1 MTALLSAELLKLRT
15 TRTFAVLVGAAVALA
30 LLIPGLVAAFAEG
43 ITEEDQRDLLRT
55 DLLTGV
61 FILSLAIVGMAG
73 EWRHRT
79 VAGALLAAPDRLR
92 FFAAKVG
99 AYAAAGAL
107 LSLTVTVASYALMS
121 VILAGQGAG
130 TLGLGD
136 FAGLL
141 WKNLVIAAYYG
152 ALGVGI
158 GALIRNQ
165 AGAIV
170 TVLVVLFVVE
180 PTVLGFWPDEGRF
193 LPFLGAPSGF
203 AGETDEEDLLGA
215 GVAFA
220 VMVGWVALI
229 CGSAAALFR
238 WRDVV

>member
-15 TRTFAVLVGAAVALA
+15 TRTFAVLAACAVGLT
-30 LLIPGLVAAFAEG
+30 LLISGLVAALADGLTDADLE
-43 ITEEDQRDLLRT
+43 DLLRT
-55 DLLTGV
+55 DFSSV
-61 FILSLAIVGMAG
+61 FIFVLAVIGMAG

-79 VAGALLAAPDRLR
+79 IAGALLAAPDRLR

-99 AYAAAGAL
+99 AYAAAGAA
-107 LSLTVTVASYALMS
+107 LSLAVTVASYGLMS
-121 VILAGQGAG
+121 VILSGQGAD
-130 TLGLGD
+130 TLAFSA
-136 FAGLL
+136 FASLL

-180 PTVLGFWPDEGRF
+180 PTILGFWPHVGKF
-193 LPFLGAPSGF
+193 APFLGVTSGF
-203 AGETDEEDLLGA
+203 AGEAGDEDLLPVGLA
-215 GVAFA
+215 LLAMA
-220 VMVGWVALI
+220 GWVAIL
-229 CGSAAALFR
+229 CGAAAALFR
-238 WRDVV
+238 RRDVV

>member
-1 MTALLSAELLKLRT
+1 MIPLLNAELLKLRT
-15 TRTFAVLVGAAVALA
+15 TRTFAVLVLCAVALT
-30 LLIPGLVAAFAEG
+30 LLISGLVTALADG
-43 ITEEDQRDLLRT
+43 LVGEDLEDLLRT
-55 DLLTGV
+55 DFSAV
-61 FILSLAIVGMAG
+61 FIFVLAVIGMAG

-79 VAGALLAAPDRLR
+79 IAGALLAAPDRLR

-107 LSLTVTVASYALMS
+107 LSLAVTVGSYLLMTL
-121 VILAGQGAG
+121 VLAIRGEETLGAG
-130 TLGLGD
+130 D
-136 FAGLL
+136 AADLL
-141 WKNLVIAAYYG
+141 WRNLVIAAYYG

-180 PTVLGFWPDEGRF
+180 PTILGFWPDEGRF

-203 AGETDEEDLLGA
+203 AGDTGDEDLLDPGA
-215 GVAFA
+215 AFL
-220 VMVGWVALI
+220 VMLGWLALT
-229 CGSAAALFR
+229 CGTAAALFR
-238 WRDVV
+238 RRDVL